1 MMNDGITI
9 VFFLFFTFIGGMIGY
24 SLGKD
29 EAKEAIATCEKE
41 LPRNVHCKIIAVPV
55 DKN

>member
-1 MMNDGITI
+1 MENAFVLVMVVVTAFMG
-9 VFFLFFTFIGGMIGY
+9 FA
-24 SLGKD
+24 LGTDYGRQEGKVAVA
-29 EAKEAIATCEKE
+29 ECEKE